1 VRQKKR
7 NQNQSKLKK
16 AIITTSNNLIFDN
29 RVYKITLTLI
39 ELGYSVVQTGR
50 NYPAAGNKINRPGKQ
65 KLFKL
70 PVNKGPFFYI
80 FINVY
85 TFFFLLFYQYDLIW
99 AVDMDTLPG
108 AKTAALFRKKPI
120 VFDGH
125 EFFSESPELQNRK
138 KIKKVWHLLEKAF
151 LPGCDAYFTVSPGL
165 VKLYKKI
172 FNIDFKLLR
181 NLPLKK
187 EVIPTPLKG
196 GNPKVILYQGAL
208 NAGRGIAQT
217 IEALTFL
224 PAEYRFVIVG
234 RGDCSDELKEM
245 SHKLKL
251 EERVDFIG
259 AVPFEE
265 LYKYQENALVGIC
278 IHEDLGLNY
287 YYSLPNRLFDFMQA
301 GIPVLAS
308 EFPDMAEIVRDYET
322 GLIINTLEPEK
333 VAEALKEVCENA
345 SLRQKWQKTI
355 PRAAERFTWNNEK
368 KIMEDEKNLIR

>member
-1 VRQKKR
+1 M
-7 NQNQSKLKK
+7 KK

-50 NYPAAGNKINRPGKQ
+50 NFPLVKNKINRPGKQ

-70 PVNKGPFFYI
+70 PVNKGPFFYFFLNI
-80 FINVY
+80 Y
-85 TFFFLLFYQYDLIW
+85 TLFFLLFHQYDLIW

-108 AKTAALFRKKPI
+108 AKAAAFLRRKPI

-125 EFFSESPELQNRK
+125 EFFSESPELQNRHLIK
-138 KIKKVWHLLEKAF
+138 KIWYLMEKTF

-165 VKLYKKI
+165 IKLYKEK

-187 EVIPTPLKG
+187 EDIPTPVSS
-196 GNPKVILYQGAL
+196 GNPRVILYQGVL

-217 IEALTFL
+217 IKALTFL
-224 PAEYRFVIVG
+224 PSEYRFVIVG
-234 RGDCSDELKEM
+234 RGDCSDDLKEM
-245 SHKLKL
+245 TNKLKL
-251 EERVDFIG
+251 GERVDFIG

-265 LYKYQENALVGIC
+265 LYKYQKNALVGIC
-278 IHEDLGLNY
+278 IHENIGLNY

-301 GIPVLAS
+301 GIPVLTS
-308 EFPDMAEIVRDYET
+308 EFPDMAEIVRDHET
-322 GLIINTLEPEK
+322 GLVINSLEPEK
-333 VAEALKEVCENA
+333 VANAIKEICENIP
-345 SLRQKWQKTI
+345 LRQKWQKTI
-355 PRAAERFTWNNEK
+355 PRAAEKFTWNKEK
-368 KIMEDEKNLIR
+368 KIMGDVQNLIR